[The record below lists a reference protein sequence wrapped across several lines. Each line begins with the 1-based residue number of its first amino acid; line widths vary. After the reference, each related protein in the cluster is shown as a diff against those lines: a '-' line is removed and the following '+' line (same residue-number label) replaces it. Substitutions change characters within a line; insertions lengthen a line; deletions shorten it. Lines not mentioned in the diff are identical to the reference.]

1 METHDEKAGAG
12 ARILALIIGIAL
24 LFGAAVMALVVINPD
39 DIPLCSERAAAVAAG
54 ECFDISETQ
63 NTISTILA
71 IPAGILAALA
81 GLLGFYVAFTG
92 RRGGLMMRLAGAAV
106 AFGVLT
112 YVINTV

>member
-1 METHDEKAGAG
+1 VEPEENKAGAG

-24 LFGAAVMALVVINPD
+24 LFGAAVMAIVVINPD
-39 DIPLCSERAAAVAAG
+39 DIPLCSETAKALAAG

-71 IPAGILAALA
+71 VPAGILAAIA

-92 RRGGLMMRLAGAAV
+92 RRADLMMKLGGAAV
-106 AFGVLT
+106 ALGVLT
-112 YVINTV
+112 YIINTV

>member
-1 METHDEKAGAG
+1 MEAQEEKAGAG
-12 ARILALIIGIAL
+12 LRVLALIIGLLL

-39 DIPLCSERAAAVAAG
+39 DIPLCSDVEAAVLAG

-71 IPAGILAALA
+71 VPAGILAAIA

-92 RRGGLMMRLAGAAV
+92 RRGALMMRLGVAAV
-106 AFGVLT
+106 ALGVLT
-112 YVINTV
+112 YIINTV